1 MARPMGLLSLTL
13 LLFSVFTIAIADDTP
28 AYLLPV
34 DGLDPD
40 YYKKSCPDME
50 AIIQR
55 MVKKLLKDDYTY
67 GASLIRLHFHDCAV
81 NGCDGSILLDIPN
94 TSEKYAAVSAT
105 LRGYDFIED
114 VKASI
119 EAKCP
124 RTVSCSDIL
133 TAVARDAAHVI
144 GAPYW
149 SLNYGRKDGRI
160 SFLEQANALPM
171 GRESITDLIMYF
183 QSMGLSPVD
192 LVSLQGAHT
201 IGRSSCKSF
210 AQRLYNFQG
219 TNNADPTLNDQ
230 YLNYLQRKCSKDSEY
245 TELDA
250 TTPTIFDN
258 AYYKNLQNN
267 MGLLETDQKMWV
279 DSRTGPI
286 VKALANQQNLFYAQF
301 GAAMVKL
308 SLSNVLTNDEG
319 EVRIKC
325 SAVL

>member
-1 MARPMGLLSLTL
+1 MARPMGLLYLT

-34 DGLDPD
+34 DGLDAD
-40 YYKKSCPDME
+40 YYKTSCPDME

-81 NGCDGSILLDIPN
+81 AGCDGSILLDIPN
-94 TSEKYAAVSAT
+94 ISEKYAPVSAT
-105 LRGYDFIED
+105 LRGFGFIED
-114 VKASI
+114 VKASL
-119 EAKCP
+119 EEKCP
-124 RTVSCSDIL
+124 RTVSCADIL
-133 TAVARDAAHVI
+133 TAVARDAAHVT

-149 SLNYGRKDGRI
+149 SLKYGRKDSRI
-160 SFLEQANALPM
+160 SLLEQANALPM

-210 AQRLYNFQG
+210 AQRLSNYQG
-219 TNNADPTLNDQ
+219 TNGADPTLNDQ
-230 YLNYLQRKCSKDSEY
+230 YLNYLKRKCSKDSEY

-308 SLSNVLTNDEG
+308 SLSNVLTKDEG